1 MDPTFKVSRLHGRA
15 HYADYA
21 QALVY
26 KYLWADKTKVSRL
39 CESRE
44 AETNTLY
51 SFQQVFT
58 TRSNF
63 LSSVEEVCS

>member
-1 MDPTFKVSRLHGRA
+1 MIHGPIFKVSRPGT
-15 HYADYA
+15 

-26 KYLWADKTKVSRL
+26 EYLWADKTKVSRL

-51 SFQQVFT
+51 S
-58 TRSNF
+58 
-63 LSSVEEVCS
+63 SSRYSARLFEFSKEVCS